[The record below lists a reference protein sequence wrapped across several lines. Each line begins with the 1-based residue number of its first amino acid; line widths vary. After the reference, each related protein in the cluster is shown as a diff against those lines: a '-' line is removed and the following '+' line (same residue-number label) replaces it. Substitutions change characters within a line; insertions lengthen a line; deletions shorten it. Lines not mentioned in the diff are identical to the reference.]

1 MKKLRI
7 TVDGKV
13 FDVVVESL
21 DGPLKPAAS
30 QPASTPP
37 GLQQTNVAPPPASSA
52 PKPPAAAAAAGA
64 GAVTSPLAGRVVSID
79 CQVGQ
84 SVSVGTQLAT
94 IEAMKMNTFVYAE
107 SEGTV
112 ETVLVNPADAVEEGQ
127 VLITLS

>member
-21 DGPLKPAAS
+21 DGPANSPAS
-30 QPASTPP
+30 QPPLPSFA
-37 GLQQTNVAPPPASSA
+37 QTSVAPPPASA
-52 PKPPAAAAAAGA
+52 PKPAAAPVAAGP
-64 GAVTSPLAGRVVSID
+64 GAVTSPLAGRVVSVD

-84 SVSVGTQLAT
+84 KVDAGAQLVT
-94 IEAMKMNTFVYAE
+94 VEAMKMNTFVYAE
-107 SEGTV
+107 SGGTV
-112 ETVLVNPADAVEEGQ
+112 ATIHVNPADAVEEGQ